1 MKDKHFKLNFTI
13 QIYSSLQIFNL
24 GQIISDIYLYLYP
37 SSESVQ
43 LSKLQKIY
51 LCDLDGV

>member
-37 SSESVQ
+37 SSKSVQ